1 MRTKKFSLSLGVQ
14 MEPTQ
19 IAKSQTFALHFVT
32 MITIYKALKDAQNGT
47 LGSQETKDMLIAS
60 ILEAVAA
67 HPQPA
72 EA

>member
-1 MRTKKFSLSLGVQ
+1 

-32 MITIYKALKDAQNGT
+32 MITIYKALKDAENGT

>member
-1 MRTKKFSLSLGVQ
+1 
-14 MEPTQ
+14 METTQ
-19 IAKSQTFALHFVT
+19 ITKSETFALHFAT
-32 MITIYKALKDAQNGT
+32 MIAIYNALKDAESGT